1 MTQYEREYELGRQAF
16 LEHLPFKSTR
26 SIAWQNGWIDAFEQ
40 LKKKAKEIMDS
51 CANTPYDEGQFTL
64 NDCNY

>member
-26 SIAWQNGWIDAFEQ
+26 SIAWQNGWLDAFSDN
-40 LKKKAKEIMDS
+40 KNKKAEQEIYESDFYKDY
-51 CANTPYDEGQFTL
+51 A
-64 NDCNY
+64 